1 MIKSGASY
9 IACHKENYIFKYD
22 MLKPLKEG
30 GTFIFNSK
38 WTSLDLMEKNLPRA
52 VKKAL
57 ASKKLNFMQLMQ
69 PKLLKKLD

>member
-57 ASKKLNFMQLMQ
+57 ASKKAKFYAIDAT
-69 PKLLKKLD
+69 KIA